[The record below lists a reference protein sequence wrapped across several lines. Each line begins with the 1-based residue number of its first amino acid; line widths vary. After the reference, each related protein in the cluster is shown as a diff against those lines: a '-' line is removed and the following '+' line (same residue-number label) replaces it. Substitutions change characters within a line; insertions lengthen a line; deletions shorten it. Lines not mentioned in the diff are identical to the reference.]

1 MQPVLCV
8 RYPEGVS
15 VPSRRSPAYLAIA
28 DDLRGRIER
37 RELSGGDKLPTERE
51 LVDEFGVA
59 RMTVRHA
66 LDILQREGLIERRR
80 GRTGG
85 TFIRSTPTVVEL
97 TRMEGL
103 MPQLRA
109 HGLDVSSEILDA
121 DLLRASTTVAEA
133 LDISVGDPVFH
144 IVRQRCVNGTP
155 LIVESSHFPSFRVP
169 GMLDADLSRSMYE
182 LLDAQWDLRP
192 VRKSETIIP
201 GVASSW
207 EQQVLGVTRNLPLLR
222 ISRTAYTADN
232 LPIEYSEDVLRSD
245 IAHIRVVTDMRL

>member
-1 MQPVLCV
+1 M
-8 RYPEGVS
+8 S

-37 RELSGGDKLPTERE
+37 RELSSGDKLPTERE

-66 LDILQREGLIERRR
+66 LDILQMEGLIERRR

-133 LDISVGDPVFH
+133 LALARDPDLPTSLASLIF
-144 IVRQRCVNGTP
+144 IVRPPTATPTGKYLGCVHLQKLLREPPSALVGGILDPDLPP
-155 LIVESSHFPSFRVP
+155 LYANDDQETAARYFATYNLVCGPV
-169 GMLDADLSRSMYE
+169 LDENHHLLGAVAVDD
-182 LLDAQWDLRP
+182 LLDHLLPEDWRLDGVRP
-192 VRKSETIIP
+192 ERRR
-201 GVASSW
+201 GV
-207 EQQVLGVTRNLPLLR
+207 EKQVNHG
-222 ISRTAYTADN
+222 
-232 LPIEYSEDVLRSD
+232 
-245 IAHIRVVTDMRL
+245 